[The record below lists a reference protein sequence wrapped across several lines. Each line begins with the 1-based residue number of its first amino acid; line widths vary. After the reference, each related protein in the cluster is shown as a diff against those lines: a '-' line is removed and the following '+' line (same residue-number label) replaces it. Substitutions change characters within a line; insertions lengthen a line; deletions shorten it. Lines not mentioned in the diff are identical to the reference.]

1 MRHLSVVF
9 PRESLWLTAEAT
21 RLENFQSNNPLTSE
35 VVRDSKHT
43 QHAYLSP
50 LLLIGIILNNMYN
63 ENDSY
68 LIKD

>member
-1 MRHLSVVF
+1 MRDLSVVV
-9 PRESLWLTAEAT
+9 PRESLWLAAEAT

-35 VVRDSKHT
+35 VVPDSKHPRY
-43 QHAYLSP
+43 ANLSP
-50 LLLIGIILNNMYN
+50 LLLMGIILNNMYN